1 MGDMSV
7 EAIREMID
15 AVILVE
21 EDGYAAMHSAMH
33 EFMIANTQQRGGQ

>member
-1 MGDMSV
+1 MGDMPV

-21 EDGYAAMHSAMH
+21 EDGYAAMLAAAPKP
-33 EFMIANTQQRGGQ
+33 EGGAA